1 MGAAAGPDLISNGL
15 VLMLD
20 VANVKSCQ
28 GESTVNYYPCL
39 GTSGYGASADNAVTF
54 PYQGVGGFIRLGYGQ
69 TFGNYNILN
78 TDVVYK
84 YNLGTLDCH
93 YHGDAF
99 AIPSGSYLTFTFD
112 YYISSDATNVT
123 GSLLAAIENYGGGA
137 LSNGMYMQNTT
148 QGIWQS
154 VTQTS
159 GPTSSS
165 GTQAIYLYP
174 GGCGTKIADTGFIL
188 FKNVQVELK
197 SYKTPFVN
205 GTRNTISDIS
215 GNKKNHTMVNT
226 PIYSDGPPKFTLD
239 ETNGFSYPAAITTST
254 TCTVVIYYKTTDVT
268 ELWIRGNQNNAW
280 YLSASSNGAYYH
292 AACGSP
298 TNYIDLNS
306 ASNPYAEGYKDGNYH
321 MFEAKNVDLSNW
333 TYYEWFLYPAP
344 WQLAGSVSMIM
355 VYNRNLTATESAQNF
370 NALKNRYMP
379 LGSIAAMAANSAQD
393 IKARYPSAPD
403 GVYWINLPTVGPTQ
417 IYCIMDSA
425 YDGGGWM
432 MMMKAATGTTFNYDA
447 NYWTTTNTLNPTDL
461 TQNNADAKYNTMNY
475 YSGKD
480 LMARW
485 PDISQ
490 GGSIAGVG
498 AWTWLENNFNNG
510 SNVIPIN
517 FFASPSSMNRY
528 YSGAGTYGG
537 SGNFIK
543 DAKTYSGWV
552 SGVFSSQ
559 VDIRFYGFNY
569 ASYGGG
575 VNRVRWGFGWNE
587 NGEGL
592 FPCTII
598 GGAPGSNDLSGGI
611 GMDSNNRGGYS
622 AGDSIG
628 CCADTTGINRSARV
642 EVYIR

>member
-370 NALKNRYMP
+370 KALRKRFFGAIGGTITDVNGYRIHTFTSS
-379 LGSIAAMAANSAQD
+379 GSFSYNGD
-393 IKARYPSAPD
+393 
-403 GVYWINLPTVGPTQ
+403 LPV
-417 IYCIMDSA
+417 DVLVVA
-425 YDGGGWM
+425 GGGGG
-432 MMMKAATGTTFNYDA
+432 ASGGGGAGGLIYNAGY
-447 NYWTTTNTLNPTDL
+447 YTTTSSITVTIGGGGTGSMYSSTNGENSVFGSLTAIGGGGGGPNDSLNGAKAGGSGGGGGATSTTNCNGGTNTTNQGNNGGSVTIWQSPYPAAGGGGAGSVGQNAVSNVIAGNGGIGLSYDISGTPT
-461 TQNNADAKYNTMNY
+461 Y
-475 YSGKD
+475 YSGGGGGCVWSGGYTNGTGG
-480 LMARW
+480 LGGGGNAT
-485 PDISQ
+485 INGAANTGGGGGGGYG
-490 GGSIAGVG
+490 GGS
-498 AWTWLENNFNNG
+498 
-510 SNVIPIN
+510 
-517 FFASPSSMNRY
+517 
-528 YSGAGTYGG
+528 TYGNGG
-537 SGNFIK
+537 SGI
-543 DAKTYSGWV
+543 V
-552 SGVFSSQ
+552 I
-559 VDIRFYGFNY
+559 IRYK
-569 ASYGGG
+569 
-575 VNRVRWGFGWNE
+575 
-587 NGEGL
+587 L
-592 FPCTII
+592 
-598 GGAPGSNDLSGGI
+598 
-611 GMDSNNRGGYS
+611 
-622 AGDSIG
+622 
-628 CCADTTGINRSARV
+628 
-642 EVYIR
+642 